1 MYIRSAS
8 HQVSIEVITMIT
20 STVVKITKNIEAHH
34 YSEEN
39 TSYVK
44 IADTK
49 YKIMGFGLYRSV
61 QLLTWLLSSSGTV
74 QQVQQ
79 HQIMR
84 INKNTDRLI

>member
-49 YKIMGFGLYRSV
+49 YKIMGFD
-61 QLLTWLLSSSGTV
+61 LSLSIGTITHMV
-74 QQVQQ
+74 TV
-79 HQIMR
+79 HIR
-84 INKNTDRLI
+84 YCTTSTATPVNEN